1 MTMCKIEIDPLDQNL
16 LLQLVE
22 LMHPLQQFVLNLPLL
37 LEHRYLQL
45 Q

>member
-1 MTMCKIEIDPLDQNL
+1 MLELYPLDQNF

-22 LMHPLQQFVLNLPLL
+22 LMHPQQQFVLNQPLL